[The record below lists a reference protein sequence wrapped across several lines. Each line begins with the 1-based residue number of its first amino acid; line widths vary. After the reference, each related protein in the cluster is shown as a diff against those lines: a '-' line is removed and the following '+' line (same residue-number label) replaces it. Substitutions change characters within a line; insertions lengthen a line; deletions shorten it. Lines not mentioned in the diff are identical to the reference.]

1 MHSLLF
7 IDARGRNID
16 MSLINCPECGH
27 EVSTAAAEC
36 PNCGRPLQVLAEPG
50 NVVTAVPVRR
60 DSFPGWVFIPLG
72 ILGVLLVLAVFLVIS
87 NRQDQEDANA
97 NVNVSVKR
105 AAAADPRASRV
116 ESQTVTAP
124 QGQPVSV
131 PSSSGAMPSS
141 GSTTTVPT
149 TSAPVPADR
158 GVVLIDAR
166 VMGPTGLPLAVR
178 NEKFYLLDEEPD
190 RILSEAGLDSINGQ
204 SLTDSLGLSVMYPD
218 RYGDFR
224 HDAFAA
230 INSHIKYSVQTDAT
244 GKALIKDIKPDVYYL
259 FGVTKSGKGFA
270 VWSSSVV
277 VNAGQN
283 ALNLS
288 PQPITEIAD

>member
-1 MHSLLF
+1 
-7 IDARGRNID
+7 

-27 EVSTAAAEC
+27 EISTAATKC
-36 PNCGRPLQVLAEPG
+36 PNCGRPLQAVHSVLDEPR

-72 ILGVLLVLAVFLVIS
+72 ILGVLLVLAVFLMIG
-87 NRQDQEDANA
+87 NRQDQEEANA
-97 NVNVSVKR
+97 NVNVSVQR
-105 AAAADPRASRV
+105 TTAADPRGGRV
-116 ESQTVTAP
+116 ESQTVAAP
-124 QGQPVSV
+124 QGQSVSV
-131 PSSSGAMPSS
+131 PSSSSTSAG
-141 GSTTTVPT
+141 GSTMTVPA
-149 TSAPVPADR
+149 TSAPVPVDT
-158 GVVLIDAR
+158 GVVLLDAR
-166 VMGPTGLPLAVR
+166 VTGTTGLPQAVR
-178 NEKFYLLDEEPD
+178 NEKFYLLDKDLE

-204 SLTDSLGLSVMYPD
+204 SLTDSLGLSVLHPD

-230 INSHIKYSVQTDAT
+230 INSHIKYSAQTDGT
-244 GKALIKDIKPDVYYL
+244 GRAQIKDIKPDVYYL

-288 PQPITEIAD
+288 PQPVTEIAD